1 MEEKAGFSEQ
11 RQYPRIPIDMDIEVS
26 QVLSDNMQYIEGCI
40 RCKCRDISAGG
51 ISFYSMNLYPLHTL
65 LRLHVLL
72 DDINVKVMGKVI
84 WVKQL
89 PESTTFMMGVQFLN
103 IYEDDFNMLC
113 SYIKTKCL

>member
-1 MEEKAGFSEQ
+1 MEEKTGFSEN
-11 RQYPRIPIDMDIEVS
+11 RQHPRIPIDLDIEVS
-26 QVLSDNMQYIEGCI
+26 QVLSDNMQCIEGSV
-40 RCKCRDISAGG
+40 RCKCRDISSGG
-51 ISFYSMNLYPLHTL
+51 ISFYSINLYPLHSL

-89 PESTTFMMGVQFLN
+89 SSAPTFKLGVQFLN

-113 SYIKTKCL
+113 SYIKTKYL